1 MVLYEAITCS
11 KGILRNNFLR
21 ELANDKCLL
30 HWRTT
35 LLTYRQYKLRLHK
48 LIHVMKSSNCSSW
61 RSKVR
66 KKLAQIQVVQ
76 HTTWKWN
83 LICSL
88 TIRSTIT
95 NNKVSFASV
104 KMSNDLEKDKE
115 GKATVSGIGS
125 ETNIIIEEQN
135 FLYTCVYTHN
145 KRKRNE
151 F

>member
-11 KGILRNNFLR
+11 KGILRNNLLR

-30 HWRTT
+30 HWRT

-66 KKLAQIQVVQ
+66 KRLAQIQVVQ

-115 GKATVSGIGS
+115 GKATVSVIGS
-125 ETNIIIEEQN
+125 ETNIIIKEKKI
-135 FLYTCVYTHN
+135 LYTCVYTHN
-145 KRKRNE
+145 KRKRNG